1 MPYAGFMKF
10 LLAVGILSLLHAAYS
25 AAQREYILSV
35 YVFLSNW
42 KKKSMISCFRSII
55 FARHRS
61 RENHHI
67 PTIRR
72 EYAERNVIKW
82 SKFFVNINTKYHHM
96 IVTS

>member
-42 KKKSMISCFRSII
+42 KKNQWFHVLDRSYLRDTDQEKTITFLPLDVSMPN
-55 FARHRS
+55 
-61 RENHHI
+61 E
-67 PTIRR
+67 T
-72 EYAERNVIKW
+72 W
-82 SKFFVNINTKYHHM
+82 
-96 IVTS
+96 